1 MIREC
6 TVEDAER
13 ICAVVNE
20 AAEAYRGAIPDDCWH
35 EPYMPIDELR
45 REMASMT
52 FFGWDD
58 PDGQGAGGLVGVMGY
73 QPLGE
78 VTLVRH
84 AYVLSTR
91 QGGGIGGMLLEH
103 LTSMSSGRLP
113 AGRQALLVGTW
124 KAATWAVRFY
134 ESHGFRRLGDA
145 ESQEL
150 LRRYWE
156 IPSRQRETS
165 LVLEMQI

>member
-1 MIREC
+1 MIQEC

-13 ICAVVNE
+13 ICFVVNE
-20 AAEAYRGAIPDDCWH
+20 AAEAYRGVIPEDCWH
-35 EPYMPIDELR
+35 EPYMPLDELR
-45 REMASMT
+45 REMGSMR
-52 FFGWDD
+52 FFGWDEGD
-58 PDGQGAGGLVGVMGY
+58 GLVGVMGY

-91 QGGGIGGMLLEH
+91 QREGIGGRLLAH
-103 LTSMSSGRLP
+103 LMAMPSGR
-113 AGRQALLVGTW
+113 LLVGTW

-134 ESHGFRRLGDA
+134 ESHGFRRPGEE

-156 IPSRQRETS
+156 IPQRQRETS
-165 LVLEMQI
+165 LVLEMRSRPTGR

>member
-1 MIREC
+1 VTIREC
-6 TVEDAER
+6 TIEDAER
-13 ICAVVNE
+13 ICFVVNE
-20 AAEAYRGAIPDDCWH
+20 AAEAYRGAIPEDCWH
-35 EPYMPIDELR
+35 EPYMALDELR
-45 REMASMT
+45 REMAEMR

-58 PDGQGAGGLVGVMGY
+58 PDGQAARGLVGVMGY

-84 AYVLSTR
+84 AYVLSAR
-91 QGGGIGGMLLEH
+91 QGEGIGGKLLAH
-103 LTSMSSGRLP
+103 LTSMPSGR
-113 AGRQALLVGTW
+113 LLVGTW

-134 ESHGFRRLGDA
+134 ESHGFRRLGDE

-156 IPSRQRETS
+156 IPQRQRETS
-165 LVLEMQI
+165 LVLEMAQNRPFR

>member
-6 TVEDAER
+6 SEGDAER
-13 ICAVVNE
+13 IGAVVNA
-20 AAEAYRGAIPDDCWH
+20 AAEAYRGVIPVDCWH
-35 EPYMPIDELR
+35 EPYMPLDELR
-45 REMASMT
+45 REMGNMR
-52 FFGWDD
+52 FFGWE
-58 PDGQGAGGLVGVMGY
+58 DGDGLVGVMGY

-84 AYVLSTR
+84 AYVLPER
-91 QGGGIGGMLLEH
+91 QGEGIGSRLLEH
-103 LTSMSSGRLP
+103 LMGLA
-113 AGRQALLVGTW
+113 AGRLLVGTW

-134 ESHGFRRLGDA
+134 ERHGFRRLGDG

-150 LRRYWE
+150 LSRYWE

-165 LVLEMQI
+165 LVLEMGG